1 VTPQIGRPPTGDG
14 VGTKTPYSY
23 SPPTDDGSNKVRW
36 ARIGLT
42 LLLIPLSFRA
52 FGSEYGEIP
61 VLSSI
66 NLAIHEFGH
75 YLFMPF
81 GEMMTI
87 LGGSL
92 FQVVFPLA
100 FVWYFV
106 WGKEEH
112 RDRHA
117 AMVCLWWS
125 AINLLG
131 VAIYAADARAGQL
144 MLISGAT
151 GEDDPDM
158 HDWKN
163 LFSMWGVLNRDT
175 VYAGRMRGVAALMCF
190 VSIVY
195 GLWLAWN
202 AGPKQRAESANSVRQ
217 QR

>member
-1 VTPQIGRPPTGDG
+1 VTAPVSRPPTKSPYSYTPPTGDG
-14 VGTKTPYSY
+14 WKML
-23 SPPTDDGSNKVRW
+23 RW
-36 ARIGLT
+36 GRIGLT
-42 LLLIPLSFRA
+42 LLLIPLSLKA
-52 FGSEYGEIP
+52 FNDELGQVP
-61 VLSSI
+61 LLSDI
-66 NLAIHEFGH
+66 ILAVHEFGH

-92 FQVVFPLA
+92 FQVIFPLV
-100 FVWYFV
+100 FVWYFI

-117 AMVCLWWS
+117 AMICLWWAS
-125 AINLLG
+125 IALLG

-144 MLISGAT
+144 MLLSGAT

-175 VYAGRMRGVAALMCF
+175 VYAGRMRFFAALMCMF
-190 VSIVY
+190 SIGY
-195 GLWLAWN
+195 GLYLSWN
-202 AGPKQRAESANSVRQ
+202 AGPTQRTASAKGER
-217 QR
+217 